1 MDAAN
6 TTDAFAERIRA
17 MTAQLRDQLAHDSS
31 DGSTEDS
38 PAAGEML
45 DELYRQGAEL
55 GLTNKEIVRQ
65 LIAPVAEFLRPGL
78 TR

>member
-17 MTAQLRDQLAHDSS
+17 MTAQLRDQLAHDAS
-31 DGSTEDS
+31 DGSAEDP
-38 PAAGEML
+38 PAIGEML
-45 DELYRQGAEL
+45 DELYKQGAEL

-78 TR
+78 AR